1 MSKLEELI
9 QKLCTKGVVYKRLGE
24 TCKIETGKL
33 NANSAVNGGE
43 YAFFTTAKEVSR
55 IDTYRWDTEALLIA
69 GNANV
74 GDVKH
79 YVGKFEAYQRTYV
92 LTEFDK
98 NINVRFLY
106 YSLCNNLKTYLSMN
120 KNEAAM
126 TYIVLGTL
134 ENFMIP
140 VPPIEVQHEIVR
152 ILDNFTELT
161 AELTTELTARKKQYE
176 FYRDELL
183 VSDNSNKTIKL
194 SDLFDIRNGY
204 TPSKDN
210 PEFWDNG
217 TIPWF
222 RLEDINDNGRIL
234 YDSYQHIS
242 DKALKRNG
250 LFKDNSIIISTSATI
265 GEYALIKVPFLCN
278 QRFACLTIKDEYKNN
293 FSIEFLYHY
302 CPLLSQYCKN
312 HLNKGNF
319 ASVDMTKFGDFLF
332 PILDLNEQQRIVD
345 ILDKFDA
352 YCNDLSIGLPAEIAA
367 RQKQYEYYRDKL
379 LTFKEL
385 QA

>member
-1 MSKLEELI
+1 
-9 QKLCTKGVVYKRLGE
+9 
-24 TCKIETGKL
+24 
-33 NANSAVNGGE
+33 
-43 YAFFTTAKEVSR
+43 
-55 IDTYRWDTEALLIA
+55 
-69 GNANV
+69 
-74 GDVKH
+74 
-79 YVGKFEAYQRTYV
+79 
-92 LTEFDK
+92 
-98 NINVRFLY
+98 
-106 YSLCNNLKTYLSMN
+106 
-120 KNEAAM
+120 
-126 TYIVLGTL
+126 
-134 ENFMIP
+134 
-140 VPPIEVQHEIVR
+140 IVR